1 MTYYGMPV
9 GTDWEENGFAFNK
22 PVVTGL
28 LRDHYGFEG
37 IVCTDWNVIESTLL
51 GGRVFG
57 PNAFGVE
64 HLTPAQ
70 RIAKALDA
78 GVDQFGGDVSTDL
91 VVQLVRSGE
100 VAESRIDASVRRLLL
115 EKFRLGLFEH
125 RHVDPQAAAEFV
137 GSASLRAAGRAAQQ
151 RAQVVLKN
159 SGGLLPLPGRPR
171 VYAEG
176 IDPAVL
182 ATYAE
187 VAATPAEADFAVL
200 RLTSPWQERDGV
212 LGAYF
217 HGGSLEFTAERIA
230 HVREVA
236 AAVPT
241 ALLVYLERPAVLTP
255 LDAEVPAVVA
265 DFGSDDD
272 SLLSTVFGRTVPRGT
287 LPFDLPSSA
296 DAVAESREDVPF
308 DTADPLYRFGHGLR
322 L

>member
-1 MTYYGMPV
+1 M
-9 GTDWEENGFAFNK
+9 
-22 PVVTGL
+22 
-28 LRDHYGFEG
+28 
-37 IVCTDWNVIESTLL
+37 
-51 GGRVFG
+51 
-57 PNAFGVE
+57 
-64 HLTPAQ
+64 
-70 RIAKALDA
+70 
-78 GVDQFGGDVSTDL
+78 
-91 VVQLVRSGE
+91 
-100 VAESRIDASVRRLLL
+100 
-115 EKFRLGLFEH
+115 
-125 RHVDPQAAAEFV
+125 
-137 GSASLRAAGRAAQQ
+137 
-151 RAQVVLKN
+151 
-159 SGGLLPLPGRPR
+159 
-171 VYAEG
+171 
-176 IDPAVL
+176 
-182 ATYAE
+182 
-187 VAATPAEADFAVL
+187 L